1 MIGEGG
7 SYFGKDDLFF
17 LLRNCHPNRVIA
29 RSAFLF
35 FLEARRSVHRRTYT
49 YNIKSRLAAL
59 FGGVA
64 DRESKHLGKKA
75 SGI

>member
-17 LLRNCHPNRVIA
+17 LLRNCLPDRVVA
-29 RSAFLF
+29 RSALLF
-35 FLEARRSVHRRTYT
+35 FLEARRSVHGRTYT
-49 YNIKSRLAAL
+49 YKIKSRLVAL

-64 DRESKHLGKKA
+64 DRESKHLGKKT
-75 SGI
+75 SRI